1 MIILYFECF
10 SDYEF
15 FIRERSLYNLNFFL
29 CFSCFFFQ
37 TEDLKMDIDIY
48 INVSTAFL
56 LIMVCIF
63 NIKFVGLLFI
73 LFNF

>member
-1 MIILYFECF
+1 M
-10 SDYEF
+10 
-15 FIRERSLYNLNFFL
+15 
-29 CFSCFFFQ
+29 FFFQ

>member
-1 MIILYFECF
+1 MNSSFMRKVIYILY
-10 SDYEF
+10 D
-15 FIRERSLYNLNFFL
+15 LNFF
-29 CFSCFFFQ
+29 FIFHFFFK
-37 TEDLKMDIDIY
+37 TEDLKIDIDIY

-63 NIKFVGLLFI
+63 NIKFIELLFI